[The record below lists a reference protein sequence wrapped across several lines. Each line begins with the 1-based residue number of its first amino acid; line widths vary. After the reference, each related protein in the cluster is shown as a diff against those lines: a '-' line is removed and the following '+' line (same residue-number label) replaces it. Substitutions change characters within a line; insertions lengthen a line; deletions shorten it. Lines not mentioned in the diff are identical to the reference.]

1 MLDSFCYVADSQ
13 FCLASSVCALV
24 CSFVSMYVYLCAYLC
39 ACLHVCL
46 CNCSLGN
53 VLRSARPSKC
63 QSFQSSGLNF
73 EPFLITLGS
82 ICKHFR
88 TIWVAFWG
96 LGAIPPKIFEKG
108 VKKNV
113 SCFLCV
119 FVRVCL
125 YVCEC
130 GCLCKCLCMSVC
142 VWLLSLAFALEGP
155 WVTEGRASLH

>member
-1 MLDSFCYVADSQ
+1 M
-13 FCLASSVCALV
+13 
-24 CSFVSMYVYLCAYLC
+24 
-39 ACLHVCL
+39 
-46 CNCSLGN
+46 
-53 VLRSARPSKC
+53 
-63 QSFQSSGLNF
+63 
-73 EPFLITLGS
+73 
-82 ICKHFR
+82 
-88 TIWVAFWG
+88 AFWG

-142 VWLLSLAFALEGP
+142 VVVLSGICFRGSLGKGGAGLAPLGP
-155 WVTEGRASLH
+155 IAEV

>member
-1 MLDSFCYVADSQ
+1 MGKGGD
-13 FCLASSVCALV
+13 
-24 CSFVSMYVYLCAYLC
+24 
-39 ACLHVCL
+39 
-46 CNCSLGN
+46 GP
-53 VLRSARPSKC
+53 RSARPSKC
-63 QSFQSSGLNF
+63 QSFHSSGLNF
-73 EPFLITLGS
+73 EPFLITLGP

-142 VWLLSLAFALEGP
+142 VVVLSGICFRGSLGNGGAGLAPLGP
-155 WVTEGRASLH
+155 MAEV